1 MQVQRRLIG
10 FIAVI
15 QSVLFLTHL
24 LLYETWTFSRVGSDS
39 HGALWIKLVLGFLS
53 VSFVVAS
60 LLAFRYT
67 NAAVRAFY
75 RAAAVWM
82 GLVSFLF
89 LAAISS
95 WIILGVARLAGL
107 DMNFHR
113 TVELL
118 FGAAV
123 VAGLYGVFN
132 ASWTRITRTTV
143 RLANLPAAWRGRR
156 VAMISDLHLGHVRN
170 GSFLRRIVAKI
181 LTERPDAIFVAGD
194 LYDGTAIDA
203 RLAAEPLS
211 GLTAPHGV
219 YFVAGNHEQFG
230 DDSKYLHAITAAGVR
245 VLSNEKVEVDGL
257 QIVGVPYRN
266 ATQNEQL
273 ASVLHDIGVDRDR
286 ASILLTH
293 APDHPEIAEA
303 AGVSLQLSGH
313 THLGQFVPWSWM
325 ARRIYRQFVYGLSRI
340 GKMQVFTSSGAGT
353 WGPPLRLG
361 SNPEIVMLEFQQSY

>member
-1 MQVQRRLIG
+1 
-10 FIAVI
+10 
-15 QSVLFLTHL
+15 
-24 LLYETWTFSRVGSDS
+24 
-39 HGALWIKLVLGFLS
+39 
-53 VSFVVAS
+53 
-60 LLAFRYT
+60 
-67 NAAVRAFY
+67 
-75 RAAAVWM
+75 M

-89 LAAISS
+89 LAAVSS
-95 WIILGVARLAGL
+95 WIVYGVALLAGL
-107 DMNFHR
+107 NMNFHR

-118 FGAAV
+118 FTAAAM
-123 VAGLYGVFN
+123 AGVYAVFN

-156 VAMISDLHLGHVRN
+156 AALISDIHLGHVRN
-170 GSFLRRIVAKI
+170 GGFLRRLVAKI
-181 LTERPDAIFVAGD
+181 LEEEPDAIFVAGD
-194 LYDGTAIDA
+194 LYDGTAINE
-203 RLAAEPLS
+203 RRAAEPLNE
-211 GLTAPHGV
+211 LVAPQGV

-230 DDSKYLHAITAAGVR
+230 DDSKYLNAIAAAGVR

-257 QIVGVPYRN
+257 QIIGIPYRS
-266 ATQNEQL
+266 ATQNGQL
-273 ASVLHDIGVDRDR
+273 ASALHAIGLDRDR

-313 THLGQFVPWSWM
+313 THLGQFLPWSWM

-361 SNPEIVMLEFQQSY
+361 SNPEIVMLQFE

>member
-1 MQVQRRLIG
+1 MRVRQELIG
-10 FIAVI
+10 FIAI
-15 QSVLFLTHL
+15 TQFVLFLTHY
-24 LLYETWTFSRVGSDS
+24 LLYETWIFWPAGSETP
-39 HGALWIKLVLGFLS
+39 GAFWIKLALGFLS
-53 VSFVVAS
+53 VSFIAAS

-67 NAAVRAFY
+67 NPALRAFY
-75 RAAAVWM
+75 KAAAVWM

-89 LAAISS
+89 LAAVSS
-95 WIILGVARLAGL
+95 WIIFGVARLAGL

-143 RLANLPAAWRGRR
+143 RLANLPAAWQGRR
-156 VAMISDLHLGHVRN
+156 AALMSDVHLGHVRN
-170 GSFLRRIVAKI
+170 GRFLRRLVAKI
-181 LTERPDAIFVAGD
+181 LREEPDAIFIAGD

-203 RLAAEPLS
+203 GRAAEPLNE
-211 GLTAPHGV
+211 LTAPQGV

-230 DDSKYLHAITAAGVR
+230 DDSKYLNAISAAGVR

-266 ATQNEQL
+266 AAQGRL
-273 ASVLHDIGVDRDR
+273 ASVLKGVRLDRDR
-286 ASILLTH
+286 ASILLTQ

-303 AGVSLQLSGH
+303 GGVSLQLSGH
-313 THLGQFVPWSWM
+313 THLGQFIPWSWM
-325 ARRIYRQFVYGLSRI
+325 ARRIYHQFVYGLSRI
-340 GKMQVFTSSGAGT
+340 
-353 WGPPLRLG
+353 
-361 SNPEIVMLEFQQSY
+361 

>member
-1 MQVQRRLIG
+1 MVPKRLIG

-15 QSVLFLTHL
+15 QSVLCLTHL
-24 LLYETWTFSRVGSDS
+24 LLYETWTFSHAGSDTA
-39 HGALWIKLVLGFLS
+39 GAFWIKLVLGFLS
-53 VSFVVAS
+53 VSFVAAS

-75 RAAAVWM
+75 GAAAVWI

-89 LAAISS
+89 LAAVSF
-95 WIILGVARLAGL
+95 WIIFGVARVAGL

-118 FGAAV
+118 FGAAL

-132 ASWTRITRTTV
+132 ASWTRVTRTTV

-156 VAMISDLHLGHVRN
+156 AALISDLHLGHVRN
-170 GSFLRRIVAKI
+170 GSFLRRMVAKI
-181 LTERPDAIFVAGD
+181 VKEEPDAIFIAGD

-203 RLAAEPLS
+203 RRAAEPLS
-211 GLTAPHGV
+211 ELVAPHGV

-230 DDSKYLHAITAAGVR
+230 DDGKYLDAVAAAGVR

-266 ATQNEQL
+266 AAHDGHL
-273 ASVLHDIGVDRDR
+273 ASVLHGIRLDRDR

-361 SNPEIVMLEFQQSY
+361 SNPEIVMLEFQ

>member
-1 MQVQRRLIG
+1 MERKRLIG

-15 QSVLFLTHL
+15 QSVLCLTHL
-24 LLYETWTFSRVGSDS
+24 LLYETWTFSLSGSDTAR
-39 HGALWIKLVLGFLS
+39 ALWIKLVVGFLS
-53 VSFVVAS
+53 VSFVAAS

-67 NAAVRAFY
+67 NAALRAFY
-75 RAAAVWM
+75 RVAAVWV
-82 GLVSFLF
+82 GLLTFLF
-89 LAAISS
+89 IGAVSS
-95 WIILGVARLAGL
+95 WTIFGVTRLASV
-107 DMNFHR
+107 DINFHR

-118 FGAAV
+118 FSAAV
-123 VAGLYGVFN
+123 MTGLYGVFN
-132 ASWTRITRTTV
+132 ASWIRITRTTV

-156 VAMISDLHLGHVRN
+156 AALISDLHLGHVRN
-170 GSFLRRIVAKI
+170 GSFLRRMVAKI
-181 LTERPDAIFVAGD
+181 LKEEPDAIFIAGD

-203 RLAAEPLS
+203 RRAAEPLS
-211 GLTAPHGV
+211 KLIAPHGV
-219 YFVAGNHEQFG
+219 YFAAGNHEQFG
-230 DDSKYLHAITAAGVR
+230 DDSKYLHAVAAAGVR

-266 ATQNEQL
+266 AAREGQF
-273 ASVLHDIGVDRDR
+273 ASALRGLRLDHDR

-313 THLGQFVPWSWM
+313 THLGQFIPWSWL
-325 ARRIYRQFVYGLSRI
+325 ARRIYGRFVYGLSRI

-361 SNPEIVMLEFQQSY
+361 SNPEIVLLEFQ